1 MVINFSSYVAN
12 IMTKRKKI
20 MCVPMKNMSLFLPLK
35 IKNLLPK
42 YNPRRANKIIS
53 NEILDLYSKRSMM
66 NKHNK

>member
-12 IMTKRKKI
+12 IKTKRKKI
-20 MCVPMKNMSLFLPLK
+20 MCVPMKNVPFLPLK

-53 NEILDLYSKRSMM
+53 NEILDLYSKRSIDDE
-66 NKHNK
+66 